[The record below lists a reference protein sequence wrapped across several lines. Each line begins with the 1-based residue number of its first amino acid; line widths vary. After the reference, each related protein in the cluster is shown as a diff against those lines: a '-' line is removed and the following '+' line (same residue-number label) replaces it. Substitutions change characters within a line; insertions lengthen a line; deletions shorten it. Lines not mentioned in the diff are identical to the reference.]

1 MNRQDEVR
9 HSMKVQVWELHI
21 CEDGQHDASHHRTE
35 ALAWEAVF
43 ADIGRARAIREWLQG
58 YEYDE
63 IQPSCLTEDQRTAV
77 GEALASASIDVT
89 VESFTIDTEEFDAVN
104 GDDRAAVTR

>member
-1 MNRQDEVR
+1 
-9 HSMKVQVWELHI
+9 MKVQVWELHI

-43 ADIGRARAIREWLQG
+43 ADIGRRRAIREWLEDF
-58 YEYDE
+58 EYDE
-63 IQPSCLTEDQRTAV
+63 IQPRGLTEDQQTAV
-77 GEALASASIDVT
+77 VEALASASIDIT
-89 VESFTIDTEEFDAVN
+89 VDSFTLDTDEFDALN